1 MMKTM
6 ARSPYQRRLARVR
19 ADRERIICDFSE
31 AVNMTARRLQA
42 WLDTDES
49 HAVGWRRAPADE
61 SVGHQSGRRIVRIL
75 RTPHARLTDQ
85 DLLHMRTVVG
95 YVRRH
100 LAQRP
105 FKDIAASRWAHSL
118 KNWGHDPTKTM
129 TILSAS

>member
-1 MMKTM
+1 MKTM
-6 ARSPYQRRLARVR
+6 TGSPYQRRLARVR
-19 ADRERIICDFSE
+19 ADRERIIRDFRE
-31 AVNMTARRLQA
+31 AVNMTARELQA
-42 WLDTDES
+42 WLETDQS
-49 HAVGWRRAPADE
+49 NTVGWRRAPAEE
-61 SVGHQSGRRIVRIL
+61 SVGHQSGRRIVQIL
-75 RTPHARLTDQ
+75 RTPPASLTDQ

-105 FKDIAASRWAHSL
+105 FKDITTSRWAYSL